1 MIAASAASESRTAA
15 SGLTAPAALGKRG
28 ELVVLVVVLLV
39 AAAFRLPA
47 LSTIPNGLFLDEA
60 SRGYDAY
67 SLLLTGRDQYG
78 VRWPLFAEGLDDYT
92 PVLYTLLVIPSV
104 AAIGLNEVAVRL
116 PAAIIGIATVATTY
130 LAGRAYFGAVVGLVA
145 AGLLAISPWHILPS
159 RTGAEWVLLPYF
171 TTTGVWLLAHGRRS
185 GPALLAAG
193 LVLGVGLYSYA
204 FARLLIP
211 MLVGLYA
218 LLWWRDLVRRPVWS
232 TLSLAAFVA
241 LAVPLVSFGLT
252 AEGQARLRAMVP
264 LDRYQGLALVPYFL
278 GNVVSYFTPWFLV
291 TGGEP
296 TNHHRLR
303 GFGPILPVMV
313 PLLLAALVS
322 AVRRPDRA
330 TMFWFGWIVAAPL
343 SAALHRESPSSV
355 LLLGAI
361 PAWQVLAAFGA
372 VRLVGWLRARSMA
385 LAWAGIGLILAGVG
399 VTAMM
404 VATNLYA
411 EYPVYAADDWLYGA
425 RETVDYLESQRQA
438 YDDVVVS
445 DRIPAAQVLVLFH
458 AKMPPATYQAAP
470 IHVRQPNVRARG
482 TVGQYEFG
490 RTGDLLDRPGRHL
503 AWVVPDEERGRFA
516 GQKPLFEARLPD
528 GRAVYRVYA
537 VEGR

>member
-1 MIAASAASESRTAA
+1 MIAAPTVAEPRMNTSRPSSSIGLSTGTELAA
-15 SGLTAPAALGKRG
+15 
-28 ELVVLVVVLLV
+28 LVVLLVV

-47 LSTIPNGLFLDEA
+47 LSTVPNGLFLDEA

-78 VRWPLFAEGLDDYT
+78 ARWPLFAEGLDDYT

-104 AAIGLNEVAVRL
+104 AAIGLNELAVRL
-116 PAAIIGIATVATTY
+116 PAALVGIATVGMTY
-130 LAGRAYFGAVVGLVA
+130 LAGRAYFGAAVGLLA
-145 AGLLAISPWHILPS
+145 AGFLAISPWHVLPS
-159 RTGAEWVLLPYF
+159 RTGAEWVLLPFF
-171 TTTGVWLLAHGRRS
+171 TTTGVWLLVIGRRS

-193 LVLGVGLYSYA
+193 VVLGVGLYSYA

-211 MLVGLYA
+211 LLVGMFA
-218 LLWWRDLVRRPVWS
+218 ALWWRELVRRPIWALLGLT
-232 TLSLAAFVA
+232 TLAGMAM
-241 LAVPLVSFGLT
+241 PLVGFGMT
-252 AEGQARLRAMVP
+252 SEGQARLRAVVP

-278 GNVVSYFTPWFLV
+278 GNVISYFTPWFLV

-303 GFGPILPVMV
+303 GFGPILLVMV
-313 PLLLAALVS
+313 PLLVASAVS

-330 TMFWFGWIVAAPL
+330 TLFWFGWIAAAPV

-361 PAWQVLAAFGA
+361 PAWQVLAALGA
-372 VRLVGWLRARSMA
+372 VRLVAWSRARSVT
-385 LAWAGIGLILAGVG
+385 LAWAGLCLILAGFG
-399 VTAMM
+399 VTAVM
-404 VATNLYA
+404 VATNLYL

-425 RETVDYLESQRQA
+425 KETVGYLESARSG

-445 DRIPAAQVLVLFH
+445 DRLPAAQILVLFY
-458 AKMPPATYQAAP
+458 AGILPDTYQASP

-482 TVGQYEFG
+482 VIGQYQFG
-490 RTGDLLDRPGRHL
+490 RTGELLDRPGRHL
-503 AWVVPDEERGRFA
+503 AWVVPDEERGRFV
-516 GQKPLFEARLPD
+516 GQEPVFVVRLPD
-528 GRAVYRVYA
+528 GQAAYLVYA